1 MITELYDR
9 LTEALL
15 QVGGG
20 GVIKHV
26 DLWNQN
32 VAFIDEDEAWARPA
46 VFVEFGP
53 IAWDLYKGPQNGM
66 NGRGELLL
74 HIVTDWKGPAA
85 AGSPS
90 REESLMDYDLLNMI
104 LRQLNGLHGV
114 TFRNLSILR
123 TEINHNHEDI
133 LENIEVYKVTYE
145 RVL

>member
-1 MITELYDR
+1 
-9 LTEALL
+9 
-15 QVGGG
+15 
-20 GVIKHV
+20 
-26 DLWNQN
+26 
-32 VAFIDEDEAWARPA
+32 
-46 VFVEFGP
+46 
-53 IAWDLYKGPQNGM
+53 M

>member
-53 IAWDLYKGPQNGM
+53 IAWDLYKG
-66 NGRGELLL
+66 
-74 HIVTDWKGPAA
+74 H
-85 AGSPS
+85 
-90 REESLMDYDLLNMI
+90 
-104 LRQLNGLHGV
+104 
-114 TFRNLSILR
+114 R
-123 TEINHNHEDI
+123 TE
-133 LENIEVYKVTYE
+133 
-145 RVL
+145 